1 MRQMRWTAF
10 PALLALTACATGPG
24 GRWVGSVTP
33 EAPSAVC
40 QSGRGVLT
48 ARDGKALFAPNEGT
62 VVLEGT
68 LAPDGAVRTERN
80 APGAD
85 KKPFPHV
92 LEARLE
98 GDRVTG
104 TLSTPRCRYR
114 VELTRA

>member
-1 MRQMRWTAF
+1 MRWIALPVFLAF
-10 PALLALTACATGPG
+10 AACATGPG
-24 GRWVGSVTP
+24 GRWVGPVTP
-33 EAPSAVC
+33 EAPSAAC
-40 QSGRGVLT
+40 QPGRGVLT

-68 LAPDGAVRTERN
+68 LASDGTVRAERN

-85 KKPFPHV
+85 KKPFLQV
-92 LEARLE
+92 FEGRLE

-104 TLSTPRCRYR
+104 TLSTPRCRHR

>member
-1 MRQMRWTAF
+1 MRWITL
-10 PALLALTACATGPG
+10 PVLLAFAACATGPG

-33 EAPSAVC
+33 EAPSAAC
-40 QSGRGVLT
+40 QSSRGVLT

-68 LAPDGAVRTERN
+68 LAPDGTVRAERN

-85 KKPFPHV
+85 KKPFPQV
-92 LEARLE
+92 FEARLE
-98 GDRVTG
+98 DDRMTG
-104 TLSTPRCRYR
+104 TLSTPRCRHR